1 MDEINIRDLIQ
12 AGFHFG
18 HRTSRWNPKMKS
30 FIFKRRNLIHIIDLR
45 ETMRGLIVGRKL
57 AQAVAARGGYVLF
70 VGTKKQAAGLVRR
83 EANHC
88 GMPYVAERWPGGLL
102 TNYVTIRQRLERLE
116 ELEEL
121 EETGQMG
128 LYSKKMVSSL
138 RREKR
143 KILRNLGGVREM
155 DRLPGLLVVVDPAR
169 EHIAVSEAVK
179 LEIPII
185 ALTDTDGDPDDL
197 DVVVAGNDDSI
208 AAIEIYLQQMSEG
221 VLNGLSQRG
230 ISPPAAEEEA
240 EQPEPAEPPAE
251 AEAAEEE
258 PEPETAEEKAE
269 EPQETEPAAAEEP
282 AGEQAEE
289 AEQTEPPAEPET
301 EEPAA
306 EEAQEPEATE
316 EPAEEEA
323 EVEQTEPPA
332 EPEMEEPPA
341 EEAQEPEATE
351 EPAEE
356 EAEVEQ
362 TEPPAEPE
370 MEEPPAEEP
379 EEPEAAEEPAED
391 EGGEAADET
400 GAVEAEAE
408 AAEDDEED

>member
-18 HRTSRWNPKMKS
+18 HRTSRWNPKMRPY
-30 FIFKRRNLIHIIDLR
+30 IFKQRNLIHIIDLR
-45 ETMRGLIVGRKL
+45 ETLRGLIVGRKL
-57 AQAVAARGGYVLF
+57 AEAVAAGGGYVLF

-169 EHIAVSEAVK
+169 EYIAVSEAVK

-185 ALTDTDGDPDDL
+185 ALTDTDADPDDL

-208 AAIEIYLQQMSEG
+208 AAIEIFIQQMSEG
-221 VLNGLSQRG
+221 ILNGLTGRG
-230 ISPPAAEEEA
+230 VALPPVEEAAEAGGAEEPGETAEPQEARQPEEGEPPAAEEA
-240 EQPEPAEPPAE
+240 GQAE
-251 AEAAEEE
+251 A
-258 PEPETAEEKAE
+258 PG
-269 EPQETEPAAAEEP
+269 EEP
-282 AGEQAEE
+282 ALPAETEVEELGAEQA
-289 AEQTEPPAEPET
+289 
-301 EEPAA
+301 
-306 EEAQEPEATE
+306 
-316 EPAEEEA
+316 
-323 EVEQTEPPA
+323 
-332 EPEMEEPPA
+332 
-341 EEAQEPEATE
+341 
-351 EPAEE
+351 
-356 EAEVEQ
+356 
-362 TEPPAEPE
+362 
-370 MEEPPAEEP
+370 
-379 EEPEAAEEPAED
+379 EEPEAAEPEEAEKPEEAEPSAAE
-391 EGGEAADET
+391 EAEEAEAPGEPVGETAEEAADESEP
-400 GAVEAEAE
+400 VEAAAE
-408 AAEDDEED
+408 AAEDAEED